1 MDIVATETQQEA
13 GSGTGASKG
22 LAARALGVV
31 FSPRATYA
39 EVAAHPRII
48 GAVILVL
55 TISIAAQVVFLMTE
69 VGKDALFRQQI
80 EFMESFRMRVTD
92 QLYDAMEQRLV
103 YAPHSAAAFTLVIF
117 PVAWA
122 MIAGLILAVFN
133 FALGGLAT
141 FRQVYAVVVHSA
153 ILIALQQ
160 IFITPLNYA
169 RQSMSSPTTLG
180 VFFRFL
186 DPETFLARLLGGID
200 LFFLWL
206 TISLAIGVG
215 VLYKRKT
222 TPIAIIM
229 LALYFSVVLVVAAI
243 RTALGGA

>member
-1 MDIVATETQQEA
+1 MESVAAQTPQA
-13 GSGTGASKG
+13 AGTGSDASRG
-22 LAARALGVV
+22 LAARALGVI

-39 EVAAHPRII
+39 DVAARPRIL

-55 TISIAAQVVFLMTE
+55 TISVAAQTAFLMTE
-69 VGKDALFRQQI
+69 VGQDALFRQQI
-80 EFMESFRMRVTD
+80 DTMESFRVRITD
-92 QLYDAMEQRLV
+92 QMYDRMEQGLA
-103 YAPHSAAAFTLVIF
+103 YAPYTAAAFTLVIF
-117 PVAWA
+117 PLVWA
-122 MIAGLILAVFN
+122 IIAGLILAVFN
-133 FALGGLAT
+133 LALGGEGT
-141 FRQVYAVVVHSA
+141 FQQAYAVVVHSA

-160 IFITPLNYA
+160 LFISPLNYA
-169 RQSMSSPTTLG
+169 RQSMSSPTSLG

-186 DPETFLARLLGGID
+186 DEDTFLARLLGGID
-200 LFFLWL
+200 LFFIWL

-222 TPIAIIM
+222 TPIALTM